1 MTVVPAG
8 DGTAALIC
16 DTCGSDDSAIDTTR
30 DGDLVWPVVIA
41 LGWTGSAFSTGPH
54 RCPQCS
60 RTSATPQ
67 QSAGESRPAH
77 HSASYNIRT
86 HDDVD
91 VTAITPLADLD
102 AALAE
107 RLRDDLMR
115 AAARHRHVVVDLHAA
130 HFIDSAALGLLVR
143 ARQEAKQHGATF
155 DLVAPSRFVRTVL
168 HTMRLDSV
176 FRTFPDLRSAVNA
189 MTPAARHR

>member
-1 MTVVPAG
+1 MTVVPGG
-8 DGTAALIC
+8 DGTAVLIC
-16 DTCGSDDSAIDTTR
+16 DACGSDDSAVDATR
-30 DGDLVWPVVIA
+30 DGDLVWPVVTA
-41 LGWTGSAFSTGPH
+41 LGWTGSAFATGPH

-60 RTSATPQ
+60 HAAAPPQ
-67 QSAGESRPAH
+67 EAAGESRPAH
-77 HSASYNIRT
+77 HSASYSIQT

-115 AAARHRHVVVDLHAA
+115 AAAVRRHVVVDLHAA

-143 ARQEAKQHGATF
+143 ARQEARQHGATF

-168 HTMRLDSV
+168 HTMRLDGV

-189 MTPAARHR
+189 MSPAGGRR